1 MKRKASLFAENETTL
16 WRKHE
21 RDGLSIFWKAAYCG
35 IFHGTAKKREPE
47 MSKHSHAQ
55 RVTASELTHR
65 DWLSFLM
72 LTLLAPFL
80 GPSGSEASLTR
91 SVLAPLADRNKYWLT
106 FPASIHLPPTFATC
120 ARRTV
125 LAVWRNTNVTS
136 RDSSLKYAELHT
148 LHKSTKNRAKYE
160 TVLALPNV
168 SAAA

>member
-1 MKRKASLFAENETTL
+1 MKRHCDVYMKGWAFDFLESSILWNFPRNSSKKKEN
-16 WRKHE
+16 RKWVSTHTH
-21 RDGLSIFWKAAYCG
+21 RA
-35 IFHGTAKKREPE
+35 
-47 MSKHSHAQ
+47 
-55 RVTASELTHR
+55 TASELTHWS
-65 DWLSFLM
+65 WLSFLM

-91 SVLAPLADRNKYWLT
+91 SVLAPLAERNKYWLT

-160 TVLALPNV
+160 TVLALLNV